1 MGEGGREWVCVFVW
15 SVWWVREAERCPGCL
30 VVAIELLSY
39 VQCFSDPM
47 DCSPTGSSI
56 HRISQARILEQVTI
70 SFSRGIFPTQRSNLC
85 LLHWQVDSLL
95 LSYQGI
101 PDQVVWREVNK
112 NLELPSILVDVS
124 HFWMGRGLD
133 GADMKP
139 KKLIKAS
146 GGPVQVGEAWGSE
159 DRGGWL

>member
-1 MGEGGREWVCVFVW
+1 
-15 SVWWVREAERCPGCL
+15 
-30 VVAIELLSY
+30 
-39 VQCFSDPM
+39 M

-146 GGPVQVGEAWGSE
+146 GGPVQVGEA
-159 DRGGWL
+159 